1 MILLG
6 YIMKNYT
13 VEELDKSRY
22 NMILWST
29 IGWGIWFGSF
39 ILKNE
44 IDNYLLKGF
53 LLLLGLISSV
63 IWVKQLLKL
72 RKLLKIMKSDNALSN
87 ALNDEVV
94 AHNRLKSFQVSHISF
109 VLVTVIF
116 VIISTFT
123 SISALLVS
131 EVILFFGVL
140 SGMIAW
146 LVYNKN

>member
-1 MILLG
+1 ME
-6 YIMKNYT
+6 NHT

-22 NMILWST
+22 NMMLWFT

-39 ILKNE
+39 ILKSE
-44 IDNYLLKGF
+44 IDNYALKGF
-53 LLLLGLISSV
+53 LLLLNLTSFV
-63 IWVKQLLKL
+63 IWAKEQLKL

-94 AHNRLKSFQVSHISF
+94 AHNRLKSFQIGYISF
-109 VLVTVIF
+109 GIATTICMM
-116 VIISTFT
+116 ISVFT

-131 EVILFFGVL
+131 EIILFFGVL

-146 LVYNKN
+146 LIYNKN